1 MNYIICI
8 KYTQFLFQTDRQHQ
22 SKRDK
27 STNNKVLLINKVIQE
42 TYVNYKLI
50 KSRSR
55 LLCSLRRFDVS
66 NSIII

>member
-27 STNNKVLLINKVIQE
+27 STNNTVLLINKVIQE

-50 KSRSR
+50 KKPQQ
-55 LLCSLRRFDVS
+55 
-66 NSIII
+66 IIVWSKTL